1 MNFVAVTQSLASLAL
16 LSGMLGLALLVGLA
30 VPSLR
35 RALVVRVKG
44 SESLLV
50 GMAALTAFAAS
61 AGSLYYSEVVGFI
74 PCLLCWY
81 QRIAMYPLVLVLGVG
96 LVRRD
101 PAAWTYGVPL
111 SVIGLLIALYH
122 VMIQFR
128 PTLDVGAC
136 GTGVPCTARYLAV
149 FGFVSIPVMAA
160 GGFLLIT
167 GLLLLVGSSLRARV
181 GTVHASSSGS
191 PPSPEGDA
199 GI

>member
-30 VPSLR
+30 VPSVR
-35 RALVVRVKG
+35 RALVVRVEG
-44 SESLLV
+44 SEVLLV
-50 GMAALTAFAAS
+50 GLAAVTAFAAS

-96 LVRRD
+96 VVRRD
-101 PAAWTYGVPL
+101 PAAWSYGLPL

-128 PTLDVGAC
+128 PALDVGAC
-136 GTGVPCTARYLAV
+136 GTGVPCTGRYLAV

-160 GGFLLIT
+160 GGFLLVS
-167 GLLLLVGSSLRARV
+167 GLLLLVRSSLRAR
-181 GTVHASSSGS
+181 GGS
-191 PPSPEGDA
+191 ADSEPA
-199 GI
+199 G